1 MVLSNTTIPS
11 TSDAALIATLNNAAF
26 QIIRY
31 GSIFIFIFG
40 TIGNT
45 LNILVL
51 SQSSFYSSSCAQLFL
66 FASAMNLFAI
76 ISGLTSRMLAGWG
89 ADLTATNR
97 FFCKL
102 RGFTVNT
109 ARPVAI
115 WYILFAMIDR
125 WLLSSVK
132 TERRQMSSVKN
143 ARRAMVISLIFATL
157 YFSHVI
163 YCQEPYQIN
172 SPQKCYGA
180 TLVCR
185 YVTDLSFTC
194 MSIFPLIPM
203 FVFGLMTINNI
214 HQSRNLTAP
223 TDITRIAKG
232 TTVTLAQSNRVRKM
246 DRGLIAM
253 LLVQI
258 IILSILSVPLGM
270 DKVYSSITA
279 EKLQSALQ
287 VAVSNLLYNIAQLL
301 HFLANGTPFYIYT
314 LAGGNSF
321 RKVLMKLLANFK
333 HKMLYKCR

>member
-1 MVLSNTTIPS
+1 MPFSNTTIPS
-11 TSDAALIATLNNAAF
+11 IPNAALIATLNNATF

-31 GSIFIFIFG
+31 CSIFIFLFG

-51 SQSSFYSSSCAQLFL
+51 SQSSFRSSPCAQLFL
-66 FASAMNLFAI
+66 FASAMNLFVI
-76 ISGLTSRMLAGWG
+76 ISGLISRILAGWG

-102 RGFTVNT
+102 RGFAVNT

-115 WYILFAMIDR
+115 WYVLFAMIDR
-125 WLLSSVK
+125 WLLSSTK
-132 TERRQMSSVKN
+132 TERRQMSSIKN

-163 YCQEPYQIN
+163 YCHEPYQIN
-172 SPQKCYGA
+172 APQKCYGA
-180 TLVCR
+180 TVVCR
-185 YVTDLSFTC
+185 YVADLSFTC
-194 MSIFPLIPM
+194 MSILPLIPM
-203 FVFGLMTINNI
+203 LVFGLMTINNV
-214 HQSRNLTAP
+214 HQSHNRTAP
-223 TDITRIAKG
+223 TDI
-232 TTVTLAQSNRVRKM
+232 SNRATMISTHPSRLRKR
-246 DRGLIAM
+246 DRSLIAM

-258 IILSILSVPLGM
+258 IILCILSVPLGM

-279 EKLQSALQ
+279 DRQQSTLQ

-301 HFLANGTPFYIYT
+301 HFLANGVPFYIYT

-321 RKVLMKLLANFK
+321 RQVLIKLLANIK
-333 HKMLYKCR
+333 DKMLHKCR